1 MQLLN
6 PRHLIA
12 AALVASSF
20 VVASRAFAQEGD
32 EPRPARSA
40 VSTFRYESNDNGRAV
55 SLEVTNGKVVRAEV
69 AGERIPV
76 DRVRRTKTGW
86 EMLAADGTLL
96 ARVEGG
102 AVVSPPMPARAGE
115 GRMQGQMQGAGPNWQ
130 PRDGGRGME
139 REVRVRVNPQSV
151 VPPTVVEGMPLPKAM
166 IGAGLGKVDEALAA
180 HLGIDAAKAT
190 MLTTVLEGLPAQ
202 KAGLQRFDV
211 LVSVNGSADASP
223 DAIRAAM
230 KDLSPGAKVKLGFRR
245 GSKDE
250 TVELEVAAFDAEKIA
265 SIERELGAT
274 MPEGFST
281 EEMEIEVIEPDMQGP
296 GMRPNG
302 RSRMFFI
309 GPDGARREFTLPAMP
324 AMPNMPEW
332 REMMDP
338 ARIERFEQAMRDME
352 RRMQEWGE
360 RLERRWND
368 RGERAMPQGPGPDGM
383 REGRGADRPGM
394 REEPREGAPSDERIR
409 RLEEQMERLMRE
421 LEKANARDK
430 KPASD
435 A

>member
-1 MQLLN
+1 
-6 PRHLIA
+6 
-12 AALVASSF
+12 
-20 VVASRAFAQEGD
+20 
-32 EPRPARSA
+32 
-40 VSTFRYESNDNGRAV
+40 
-55 SLEVTNGKVVRAEV
+55 
-69 AGERIPV
+69 
-76 DRVRRTKTGW
+76 
-86 EMLAADGTLL
+86 
-96 ARVEGG
+96 
-102 AVVSPPMPARAGE
+102 
-115 GRMQGQMQGAGPNWQ
+115 
-130 PRDGGRGME
+130 
-139 REVRVRVNPQSV
+139 
-151 VPPTVVEGMPLPKAM
+151 
-166 IGAGLGKVDEALAA
+166 
-180 HLGIDAAKAT
+180 
-190 MLTTVLEGLPAQ
+190 
-202 KAGLQRFDV
+202 
-211 LVSVNGSADASP
+211 
-223 DAIRAAM
+223 
-230 KDLSPGAKVKLGFRR
+230 
-245 GSKDE
+245 
-250 TVELEVAAFDAEKIA
+250 
-265 SIERELGAT
+265 
-274 MPEGFST
+274 
-281 EEMEIEVIEPDMQGP
+281 MEIEVIEPDMQGP